1 MLGSAIALLLLVAG
15 MGCARREGWG
25 LVIWSVK
32 GTNAKAGTVVPV
44 FLKSNIS
51 KTYVIGMPNDTK
63 TRVEVPFPSLEF
75 FTSRTAAEKRAKDF
89 APYASLYMTASRDG
103 LPIRDTP
110 KVAGRRVYRL
120 RLGESVKVLKKAEGE
135 AVFTGGN
142 ALLGDWYF
150 VQAADGTRGYVF
162 SNTLILYQESE
173 TGSAPLIESAP
184 KPSASLLDMVYS
196 KPWRPYYFQVML
208 DDDTVDPDSFGLQY
222 GLFADA
228 KNSQIRI
235 ELPEFSSVFNFGSVS
250 QSGDWLSF
258 EGSKLRIRFENENT
272 LVADWG
278 GTEPILP
285 DEGWAKGI
293 QSARFVHFDTSV
305 PVVLSGENARRD
317 SEIKSF
323 FSRISQI
330 QQNAMSSVNFLSDIS
345 GIFSIDLRG
354 TFEWSH
360 IDQLPAGLLPDVL
373 ANGQENNIKGAIR
386 FGLHLAP
393 ALASTW
399 MGGFSLLIGET
410 PNRQDFVYRFENGK
424 FVISKALQ
432 VTLRGTTESLDLKFS
447 PLIFYL
453 VVK

>member
-1 MLGSAIALLLLVAG
+1 L
-15 MGCARREGWG
+15 
-25 LVIWSVK
+25 
-32 GTNAKAGTVVPV
+32 
-44 FLKSNIS
+44 
-51 KTYVIGMPNDTK
+51 
-63 TRVEVPFPSLEF
+63 
-75 FTSRTAAEKRAKDF
+75 TAN
-89 APYASLYMTASRDG
+89 RDG

-110 KVAGRRVYRL
+110 KIAGRRVYRL
-120 RLGESVKVLKKAEGE
+120 RLGESVKVLKKVEGE

-142 ALLGDWYF
+142 ALSGEWFF

-173 TGSAPLIESAP
+173 TGTAPVIESAP
-184 KPSASLLDMVYS
+184 TPNASLLDMIYS

-208 DDDTVDPDSFGLQY
+208 DDDTVDPDFFGLQY

-235 ELPEFSSVFNFGSVS
+235 ELPEYSRVFNFSSVN

-258 EGSKLRIRFENENT
+258 EGSTLRIRFENENT
-272 LVADWG
+272 LVADWS
-278 GTEPILP
+278 GTEPDLP

-293 QSARFVHFDTSV
+293 LSARFIHFDTSV

-317 SEIKSF
+317 SEIKAF

-330 QQNAMSSVNFLSDIS
+330 QQNATSSANFLSDSS

-360 IDQLPAGLLPDVL
+360 LDQLPAGLLPDVV
-373 ANGQENNIKGAIR
+373 ANGQENSIKGTIR

-393 ALASTW
+393 ALASPW

-410 PNRQDFVYRFENGK
+410 PSRQDFVYRFENGK
-424 FVISKALQ
+424 FIISKVLH
-432 VTLRGTTESLDLKFS
+432 VTLRGTTESLDTKFS
-447 PLIFYL
+447 PLIYYI